1 MSDAM
6 INLAP
11 EGAGSSVGQGI
22 DSSLK
27 NLEKTFSLFK
37 EFWKGILN
45 KLAED
50 AEKEDY
56 SEVVGNNLEE
66 SIKSNVYSEEIIA
79 ELVNDNEFAN
89 QIFDELILR
98 GVSIEFARKVVEKLE
113 QLREQERIA
122 KYSNQV
128 VNDLASNQGELE
140 VIEGDFEEIPAQ
152 YTQAVIDDLQAVS
165 ELQESNFTPSMGELR
180 QSLADAISTDQGDS
194 IIAGIVDN
202 IKQLAEDYGGENISS
217 VPDEFRSKNVTLSD
231 NQFQQIAAISN
242 EAAKKQKM
250 ITMTTQTTVQHK
262 TEIKGGQE
270 R

>member
-6 INLAP
+6 INLAS

-22 DSSLK
+22 ASLV
-27 NLEKTFSLFK
+27 NNAEKGRVLFM
-37 EFWKGILN
+37 EFWDGITS
-45 KLAED
+45 KLAKD
-50 AEKEDY
+50 SEKDY
-56 SEVVGNNLEE
+56 SEEVGKSLEE
-66 SIKSNVYSEEIIA
+66 AIKNNVYSEEIIA
-79 ELVNDNEFAN
+79 ELVDDNEFAN
-89 QIFDELILR
+89 QIFNELVQR
-98 GVSIEFARKVVEKLE
+98 GVPVEFANKVVEKLE

-122 KYSNQV
+122 SYPNQV
-128 VNDLASNQGELE
+128 VNNLASNQEELE

-152 YTQAVIDDLQAVS
+152 YTQAVIGDLQAVS

-194 IIAGIVDN
+194 IIAGIADN

-231 NQFQQIAAISN
+231 NQFQQIAAVSN
-242 EAAKKQKM
+242 EAANKQKS
-250 ITMTTQTTVQHK
+250 ITTITQTTVQHK
-262 TEIKGGQE
+262 AEVKGGQQ